1 MRCVLSCTLLGLA
14 LVLGGA
20 LAAPPDVRE
29 PAGDKE
35 KEKPA
40 QGTVADVTMGDGS
53 TVRVTLVSE
62 SVELETK
69 YGKLKI
75 PAADVRRIEF
85 AYRAGRG
92 GEEGGGGGEA
102 LGSVEFEKREAASK
116 ELREI
121 GLHAYPALEEAAKS
135 PDAEVAKR
143 GAALLGEIREKVPA
157 DDLTFPKKDR
167 LVTAEFTVT
176 GLITSPTLR
185 AKTSYFGEADL
196 KLADLRVFQAA
207 GAGNDRK
214 LTVDAAKF
222 GSAPNQWME
231 TATVLERGE
240 SLHLTASG
248 QVDLWPQEPGQ
259 YMTSAKGVGNV
270 RPPAF
275 SAGTLMGKV
284 GENGAPFPVGEKYDG
299 KAGAS
304 GKLYL
309 HIIPSHWGG
318 PSAGSYEVKV
328 SAGERERAGL
338 PFRVA
343 RPEMRRHPRS
353 RERETA
359 SDRPITSSIPAR
371 PRSSPP

>member
-1 MRCVLSCTLLGLA
+1 MRYVLSFTLLGLA

-20 LAAPPDVRE
+20 FAAPPD
-29 PAGDKE
+29 DKE

-40 QGTVADVTMGDGS
+40 QGTVADLTMGDGS
-53 TVRVTLVSE
+53 TVRVALVSE

-75 PAADVRRIEF
+75 PAGDVHRIEF
-85 AYRAGRG
+85 AYRVPDEVAKKV
-92 GEEGGGGGEA
+92 A
-102 LGSVEFEKREAASK
+102 AAVKQLGSVEFEKREAASK

-135 PDAEVAKR
+135 TDAEVAKR
-143 GAALLGEIREKVPA
+143 ATTLLGEIREKVPS

-167 LVTAEFTVT
+167 VITSEFTVS
-176 GLITSPTLR
+176 GRIVSPVLR

-207 GAGNDRK
+207 GASNDRK

-231 TATVLERGE
+231 TTFTLERGE
-240 SLHLTASG
+240 SLRVTASG

-259 YMTSAKGVGNV
+259 YMTTARGVGNV
-270 RPPAF
+270 RPPAH
-275 SAGTLMGKV
+275 SAGSLVGKI
-284 GENGAPFPVGEKYDG
+284 GENGTPFLIGEKYDG
-299 KAGAS
+299 KAAAP

-328 SAGERERAGL
+328 SAGER
-338 PFRVA
+338 
-343 RPEMRRHPRS
+343 
-353 RERETA
+353 
-359 SDRPITSSIPAR
+359 
-371 PRSSPP
+371 

>member
-1 MRCVLSCTLLGLA
+1 MLIVIVVPSPSRTAAIFREIPMRCVLSCTLLGLA

-20 LAAPPDVRE
+20 IAAPPDARE
-29 PAGDKE
+29 PAGEKE
-35 KEKPA
+35 KEKSA
-40 QGTVADVTMGDGS
+40 QGAVADVTMGDGS

-69 YGKLKI
+69 YGRLKI

-85 AYRAGRG
+85 AYRAPD
-92 GEEGGGGGEA
+92 EVA
-102 LGSVEFEKREAASK
+102 KKVAAAVKQLGSVEFEKREAASK

-135 PDAEVAKR
+135 ADAEVAKR
-143 GAALLGEIREKVPA
+143 AAALLGEIREKVPA
-157 DDLTFPKKDR
+157 DNLTFPKKDR
-167 LVTAEFTVT
+167 VITAEFTVT
-176 GLITSPTLR
+176 GRITSPTLR

-196 KLADLRVFQAA
+196 KLVDLRVFQAA
-207 GAGNDRK
+207 GAGDDRK

-270 RPPAF
+270 RPPAH
-275 SAGTLMGKV
+275 SAGSLIGKI
-284 GENGAPFPVGEKYDG
+284 GENGAPFLIGEKYDG
-299 KAGAS
+299 KAAAS

-318 PSAGSYEVKV
+318 PSAGSYEVKL
-328 SAGERERAGL
+328 SAGER
-338 PFRVA
+338 
-343 RPEMRRHPRS
+343 
-353 RERETA
+353 
-359 SDRPITSSIPAR
+359 
-371 PRSSPP
+371 